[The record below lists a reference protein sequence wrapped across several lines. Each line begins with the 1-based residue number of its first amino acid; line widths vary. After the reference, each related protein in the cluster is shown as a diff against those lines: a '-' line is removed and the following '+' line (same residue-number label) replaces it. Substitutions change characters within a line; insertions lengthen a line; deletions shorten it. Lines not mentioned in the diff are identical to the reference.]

1 MSNVGTLFIVATPI
15 GNLSDIT
22 LRALETLKD
31 VDLIAA
37 EDTRHSSKLLKHYNI
52 KTPAISLHNY
62 NETKRSQFI
71 LQQLQQG
78 KNIALI
84 TDAGTP
90 LISDPGYHLVKTIQ
104 ENGLQVIPIPGACA
118 AIAALSTCGLA
129 TNKFIFEGFLPA
141 KSKQQLQRLQELM
154 DKTETIIFY
163 ESPHRLLMTINNM
176 LTVFGHD
183 RYIVIAKELTK
194 TFETIYGNTIFEVQ
208 NWLIEKPER
217 QKGEFVILVK
227 GTSKEAII
235 NPEVLR
241 ILELLSKNM
250 SHKQAVALTSEITGV
265 NKNQLYKIFC
275 PGPGCSDK
283 SS

>member
-1 MSNVGTLFIVATPI
+1 MSNVGSLFIVATPI

-37 EDTRHSSKLLKHYNI
+37 EDTRHSSKLLQHYNI
-52 KTPAISLHNY
+52 KTPIISLHDY

-71 LQQLQQG
+71 LQKLQQG

-104 ENGLQVIPIPGACA
+104 ENGLRVIPIPGACA
-118 AIAALSTCGLA
+118 AITALSASGLA

-141 KSKQQLQRLQELM
+141 KSKQQLERLQELAN
-154 DKTETIIFY
+154 KTETMIFY
-163 ESPHRLLMTINNM
+163 ESPHRLLATINNM
-176 LTVFGHD
+176 LIVFGQD

-208 NWLIEKPER
+208 NWLMAKPER

-227 GTSKEAII
+227 GSSKDIEI

-241 ILELLSKNM
+241 ILELLSKHM
-250 SHKQAVALTSEITGV
+250 SHKQAVALTSEITGA

-275 PGPGCSDK
+275 SG
-283 SS
+283 

>member
-1 MSNVGTLFIVATPI
+1 MSNVGSLFIVATPI

-37 EDTRHSSKLLKHYNI
+37 EDTRHSSKLLQHYNI
-52 KTPAISLHNY
+52 KTPIISLHDY

-71 LQQLQQG
+71 LQKLQQG

-104 ENGLQVIPIPGACA
+104 ENGLRVIPIPGACA
-118 AIAALSTCGLA
+118 AITALSASGLA

-141 KSKQQLQRLQELM
+141 KSKQQLERLQELAN
-154 DKTETIIFY
+154 KTETMIFY
-163 ESPHRLLMTINNM
+163 ESPHRLLATINNM
-176 LTVFGHD
+176 LIVFGQD

-194 TFETIYGNTIFEVQ
+194 TFETIYGNTIFEAQ
-208 NWLIEKPER
+208 NWLIAKPER

-227 GTSKEAII
+227 GSSKDIEI

-241 ILELLSKNM
+241 ILELLSKHM
-250 SHKQAVALTSEITGV
+250 SHKQAVALTSEITGA

-275 PGPGCSDK
+275 SG
-283 SS
+283 